1 MKVILTEKVASLGN
15 VGEVVNVSAGHAR
28 NFLIPNNKAVLADDS
43 NKAQMNHYNKML
55 AKKVSE
61 EKSAAEAVAK
71 QLNGLNLDLIKKVG
85 SNGRLFGTVTTTEL
99 SKILADKGIEVEKR
113 VLSVDNPIKAVGSYT
128 VKAKLF
134 NGVEAEF
141 GVKVEMDPKQAE
153 ELKKKAE
160 AAAKKKAAKAEADA
174 AAKEAGETAEG
185 EEAKEN
191 QPLTDEQKLAKE
203 ADELLRS

>member
-28 NFLIPNNKAVLADDS
+28 NFLIPNNKAVLADDA
-43 NKAQMNHYNKML
+43 NKAQMSHYNKML
-55 AKKVSE
+55 AKKVGE
-61 EKSAAEAVAK
+61 EKSAAEAIK
-71 QLNGLNLDLIKKVG
+71 TKLDGLSIELIKKVG

-99 SKILADKGIEVEKR
+99 SSILAEKGIEVEKR
-113 VLSVDNPIKAVGSYT
+113 VLSVDNPIKALGSYT

-134 NGVEAEF
+134 SGVEAEF
-141 GVKVEMDPKQAE
+141 GVKVDIDPKQAE

-160 AAAKKKAAKAEADA
+160 AAAKKKLAKAEA
-174 AAKEAGETAEG
+174 GEEENG
-185 EEAKEN
+185 EAKEN

>member
-1 MKVILTEKVASLGN
+1 MKVILTEKVSSLGN

-28 NFLIPNNKAVLADDS
+28 NFLIPNNKAVLADES

-55 AKKVSE
+55 AKKVGE
-61 EKSAAEAVAK
+61 EKSAAESLK
-71 QLNGLNLDLIKKVG
+71 GKLEGLKLDLIKKVG
-85 SNGRLFGTVTTTEL
+85 SNGKLFGAVTTTEL

-113 VLSVDNPIKAVGSYT
+113 VLSVDNPIKAVGAYT

-134 NGVEAEF
+134 SGVEAEF
-141 GVKVEMDPKQAE
+141 SVKVDMDPKQAE
-153 ELKKKAE
+153 EIRLKAE
-160 AAAKKKAAKAEADA
+160 AAAKKKQAKAEA
-174 AAKEAGETAEG
+174 GETEGSEENAEA
-185 EEAKEN
+185 EEK

>member
-28 NFLIPNNKAVLADDS
+28 NYLIPNQKAVLADES
-43 NKAQMNHYNKML
+43 NKAQMEHYNKML
-55 AKKVSE
+55 AKKVGE
-61 EKSAAEAVAK
+61 EKSAAEATAK
-71 QLNGLNLDLIKKVG
+71 QLNGMNIELIKKVG

-99 SKILADKGIEVEKR
+99 SKILSEKGLEVEKR
-113 VLSVDNPIKAVGSYT
+113 VLTVDNPIKAVGTYT

-134 NGVEAEF
+134 SGVESEF
-141 GVKVEMDPKQAE
+141 TVKVEMDPKQAE
-153 ELKKKAE
+153 EMKKKAE
-160 AAAKKKAAKAEADA
+160 AAAKKKKAKAEADA
-174 AAKEAGETAEG
+174 ANAEEGGEENA
-185 EEAKEN
+185 EAKEN

>member
-28 NFLIPNNKAVLADDS
+28 NFLIPKQKAVLADDS

-55 AKKVSE
+55 AKKVGE
-61 EKSAAEAVAK
+61 EKSAAEAIKK
-71 QLNGLNLDLIKKVG
+71 QVDGLKIDLIKKVG
-85 SNGRLFGTVTTTEL
+85 SNGRLFGTVTTAEL
-99 SKILADKGIEVEKR
+99 SSILAEKGIEVEKR
-113 VLSVDNPIKAVGSYT
+113 VLSVDNPIKSVGSYT

-134 NGVEAEF
+134 SEVEAEF
-141 GVKVEMDPKQAE
+141 SVKVEMDPKQAE
-153 ELKKKAE
+153 EIKAKAE
-160 AAAKKKAAKAEADA
+160 AAAKKKKAKAEAGE
-174 AAKEAGETAEG
+174 EAGEENG
-185 EEAKEN
+185 EAKEI

>member
-28 NFLIPNNKAVLADDS
+28 NYLIPNKKAVLADES
-43 NKAQMNHYNKML
+43 NKAQMEHYNKML
-55 AKKVSE
+55 GNRVAEEKAAAESTAKK
-61 EKSAAEAVAK
+61 
-71 QLNGLNLDLIKKVG
+71 LNGMNIELIKKVG
-85 SNGRLFGTVTTTEL
+85 ANGRLFGTVTTTEL
-99 SKILADKGIEVEKR
+99 SKILAEKGIDVEKR
-113 VLSVDNPIKAVGSYT
+113 VLTVDNPIKAVGSYN

-134 NGVEAEF
+134 SGVESEF
-141 GVKVEMDPKQAE
+141 TVKVEMDPKQAE

-160 AAAKKKAAKAEADA
+160 AAAKKKKAKAEADA
-174 AAKEAGETAEG
+174 AGAEAGEENG
-185 EEAKEN
+185 EAKEN

>member
-1 MKVILTEKVASLGN
+1 MKVILTEKVSSLGN

-28 NFLIPNNKAVLADDS
+28 NFLIPNNKAVLADES

-55 AKKVSE
+55 AKKVGE
-61 EKSAAEAVAK
+61 EKSAAE
-71 QLNGLNLDLIKKVG
+71 GLKGKLEGLKLDLIKKVG
-85 SNGRLFGTVTTTEL
+85 SNGKLFGAVTTTEL

-113 VLSVDNPIKAVGSYT
+113 VLSVDNPIKAVGTYS

-134 NGVEAEF
+134 SGVEAEF
-141 GVKVEMDPKQAE
+141 SVKVDMDPKQAE
-153 ELKKKAE
+153 EIRLKAE
-160 AAAKKKAAKAEADA
+160 AAEKKKKAKAEA
-174 AAKEAGETAEG
+174 GETEGSEENAEA
-185 EEAKEN
+185 EEK